1 MTAELGTGLAN
12 TAIPTLISNAR
23 DKTDFY
29 NKNCYLFIIVSF
41 LKNETIMKII
51 MEPKLSLTKNLM
63 SLKSYRAILTSL
75 VFAVSLSGCNL
86 PTTSPQTSNIPNSS
100 NTSELKDKKVILT
113 TFTVLADMTQNV
125 SGDKAIVE
133 SITKVGAEIHGYEPT
148 PSDLRRG
155 QSADLILDNG
165 MNLERWADRFYNSF
179 PKVDRLTLSEGIQ
192 PINIAENSYQ
202 GKPNP
207 HAWMSPQNAL
217 IYVEN
222 IRKALSKAD
231 PVNAAT
237 YAANAKAYS
246 QQILAIDTKLKQT
259 ISTIPPDQRYI
270 VSCEGAFSYLARDY
284 GLKEVYIWPVN
295 AEQQATPKQVE
306 KVIETVKAKKIPTV
320 FCEST
325 VSDKAMQQVVKETG
339 AKYGGVFYVDSL
351 SPPDGLTPTYLKLL
365 EYNVNT
371 LIKGLQ

>member
-1 MTAELGTGLAN
+1 
-12 TAIPTLISNAR
+12 
-23 DKTDFY
+23 
-29 NKNCYLFIIVSF
+29 
-41 LKNETIMKII
+41 
-51 MEPKLSLTKNLM
+51 
-63 SLKSYRAILTSL
+63 
-75 VFAVSLSGCNL
+75 
-86 PTTSPQTSNIPNSS
+86 
-100 NTSELKDKKVILT
+100 
-113 TFTVLADMTQNV
+113 
-125 SGDKAIVE
+125 
-133 SITKVGAEIHGYEPT
+133 
-148 PSDLRRG
+148 
-155 QSADLILDNG
+155 